1 MCNVEQMNV
10 PQIVDKNAAVVRK
23 EAYEIYKNQWAKQK
37 KGWYPRVKSAFNPYP
52 YLEIVKDTVCKDLNC
67 DMVIR

>member
-1 MCNVEQMNV
+1 M
-10 PQIVDKNAAVVRK
+10 R
-23 EAYEIYKNQWAKQK
+23 YTKNQWAKQK
-37 KGWYPRVKSAFNPYP
+37 KGWYPRVKSPFNPYP